1 MMIKIF
7 NHMRGRAVTEKAKQ
21 PPSPPLAKPLINSD
35 AELVKKEK
43 QQIEAYSSKRYWL
56 RQQKFGW

>member
-1 MMIKIF
+1 MIKIL
-7 NHMRGRAVTEKAKQ
+7 NNMRGRVKEAIEQ
-21 PPSPPLAKPLINSD
+21 PLRPPLAKPLINSD

-56 RQQKFGW
+56 RQQKFGS